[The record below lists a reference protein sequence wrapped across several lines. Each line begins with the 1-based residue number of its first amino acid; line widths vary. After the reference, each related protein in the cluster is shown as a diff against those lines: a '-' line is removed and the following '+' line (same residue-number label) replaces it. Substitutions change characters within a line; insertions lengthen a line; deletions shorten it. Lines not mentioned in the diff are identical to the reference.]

1 MYVYCRYLFDCFR
14 ANRKKNYFH
23 TWCGKRLTKNA
34 TRGVDLLIAHTGF
47 NSLRSMTH
55 FLLFFNWINDSNW
68 TEWNAV
74 WAEIICV
81 ISKLNECAAW
91 VRFGITI
98 MISDQNCTTRGS
110 IATLWH
116 SFWNYPNTRL
126 GQFKYSIDA
135 ALSQFE
141 IKLIYFWEGKSK
153 SLGNKSCKI
162 CHMILFVFHCPA
174 IWLVT
179 LNKPWDQIG
188 CFVFSVT
195 FSLALQ
201 GPLVYTSTIVLAIN
215 FWTRQSA
222 CTKSVIH
229 LFIVIIPKANADSLN
244 CSDEGLTPKCQLFYP
259 LRWPICIFNTVVNT
273 KLLAILS
280 HQCST
285 TVS

>member
-1 MYVYCRYLFDCFR
+1 MYMYCRYLFDCFR

-34 TRGVDLLIAHTGF
+34 TRGVDLLIAHTRF

-68 TEWNAV
+68 TEWSAV

-110 IATLWH
+110 ITTLLH

-141 IKLIYFWEGKSK
+141 IKLIHFWREKVRVWETK
-153 SLGNKSCKI
+153 VAKFATWYSLSFI
-162 CHMILFVFHCPA
+162 FLQFD
-174 IWLVT
+174 WL
-179 LNKPWDQIG
+179 L
-188 CFVFSVT
+188 
-195 FSLALQ
+195 
-201 GPLVYTSTIVLAIN
+201 
-215 FWTRQSA
+215 
-222 CTKSVIH
+222 
-229 LFIVIIPKANADSLN
+229 
-244 CSDEGLTPKCQLFYP
+244 
-259 LRWPICIFNTVVNT
+259 
-273 KLLAILS
+273 
-280 HQCST
+280 
-285 TVS
+285 